1 MNGLTPTTILKLVNI
16 IDVANS
22 NQERK
27 HIVKK
32 ILKWLGHR
40 LKERSTY
47 VGIATVAAA
56 VGLPQVA
63 EVAGQAGQIV
73 GIVLGS
79 GLVAATTSQH
89 TPLDELIS

>member
-1 MNGLTPTTILKLVNI
+1 M
-16 IDVANS
+16 
-22 NQERK
+22 
-27 HIVKK
+27 KK
-32 ILKWLGHR
+32 VLKWLGRR

-73 GIVLGS
+73 GIVLGT

-89 TPLDELIS
+89 PGIDELVG